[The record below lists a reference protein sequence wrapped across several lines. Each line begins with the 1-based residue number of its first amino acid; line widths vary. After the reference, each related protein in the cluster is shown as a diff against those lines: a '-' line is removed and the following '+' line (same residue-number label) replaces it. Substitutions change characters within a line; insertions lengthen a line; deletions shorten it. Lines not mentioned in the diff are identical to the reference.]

1 MLIKF
6 FAQKKQIVKCYYS
19 LKQLYFLQYLQ
30 FYILVS
36 HDPSEIIL
44 ICIFILLLIFERKTQ
59 QSCG

>member
-6 FAQKKQIVKCYYS
+6 FAQKKQFVKCYYS
-19 LKQLYFLQYLQ
+19 LKQLYFLKYLQ

-44 ICIFILLLIFERKTQ
+44 ICIFIIFY
-59 QSCG
+59 